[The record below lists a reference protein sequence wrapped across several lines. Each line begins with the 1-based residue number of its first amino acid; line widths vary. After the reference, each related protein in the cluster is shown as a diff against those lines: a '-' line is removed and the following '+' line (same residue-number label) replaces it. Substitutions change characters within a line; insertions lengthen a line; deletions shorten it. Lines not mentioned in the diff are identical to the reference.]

1 MFGCRYTKPGDED
14 ESFFET
20 ENRLT
25 IFKKGGNM
33 VKRGIVFGVM
43 LVAVVWAQ
51 NADSLIDHA
60 VELYETRHLE
70 RANLGQS
77 ASILEGIIEND
88 PKNVRALYELSK
100 VCYLLGDEAE
110 EKDAKL
116 KLFYR
121 GRDYGKSAIELDD
134 ESPDAHFW
142 YMVNVGRVGQTKG
155 VLNSL
160 VLVPTVRE
168 EIETVLELD
177 PAHIGALDAR
187 AMLYYE
193 LPGLLGGNLN
203 KSIEALNKGIALD
216 SNYTLLYVDMAKVY
230 MKKKDYEQA
239 RQYLNRALEITIPT
253 YEADHVLDDKPE
265 ALELLEE
272 IKDR

>member
-1 MFGCRYTKPGDED
+1 
-14 ESFFET
+14 
-20 ENRLT
+20 
-25 IFKKGGNM
+25 M
-33 VKRGIVFGVM
+33 VRKSIVCALL
-43 LVAVVWAQ
+43 LVAMVWAQ
-51 NADSLIDHA
+51 SADSLIDHA
-60 VELYETRHLE
+60 VELYETRHLDDT
-70 RANLGQS
+70 NLSKS
-77 ASILEGIIEND
+77 ASILEGIVESD

-100 VCYLLGDEAE
+100 VCFFLGDEAE

-116 KLFYR
+116 KLFYK
-121 GRDYGKSAIELDD
+121 GRDYGESAIELDE

-168 EIETVLELD
+168 EINTVLELD
-177 PAHIGALDAR
+177 PKHTGALDAQ

-203 KSIEALNKGIALD
+203 KSIESLDKAIALD

-230 MKKKDYEQA
+230 IKKKNYEKA
-239 RQYLNRALEITIPT
+239 RWYLGRAVEIETPT

-265 ALELLEE
+265 AIELLEE
-272 IKDR
+272 IKDK

>member
-1 MFGCRYTKPGDED
+1 MVGR
-14 ESFFET
+14 SIVLALL
-20 ENRLT
+20 LT
-25 IFKKGGNM
+25 A
-33 VKRGIVFGVM
+33 IVS
-43 LVAVVWAQ
+43 AQ
-51 NADSLIDHA
+51 NVDSLIDHA
-60 VELYETRHLE
+60 IELYETRHLE
-70 RANLGQS
+70 SANLGQS
-77 ASILEGIIEND
+77 AAILEGIVEDD
-88 PKNVRALYELSK
+88 PENVRALYELSK
-100 VCYLLGDEAE
+100 VCFLLGDGVE
-110 EKDAKL
+110 EKDARL

-121 GRDYGKSAIELDD
+121 GRDYGEMAIELDE

-168 EIETVLELD
+168 EIETVLEID
-177 PAHIGALDAR
+177 PEHTGALDAQ

-203 KSIEALNKGIALD
+203 KSMEALNKGIALD

-230 MKKKDYEQA
+230 IKKKNYEKA
-239 RQYLNRALEITIPT
+239 RWYLNRALEITTPT

-265 ALELLEE
+265 ALALLEE
-272 IKDR
+272 IKDK

>member
-1 MFGCRYTKPGDED
+1 MIRH
-14 ESFFET
+14 S
-20 ENRLT
+20 
-25 IFKKGGNM
+25 
-33 VKRGIVFGVM
+33 IVFLL
-43 LVAVVWAQ
+43 LVCTTGWAQ
-51 NADSLIDHA
+51 SADSLIDHA
-60 VELYETRHLE
+60 VQLYETRHLND
-70 RANLGQS
+70 ANLAHS
-77 ASILEGIIEND
+77 ASILEGIVENE
-88 PKNVRALYELSK
+88 PTNVRALYELSK

-110 EKDAKL
+110 EKGDKL
-116 KLFYR
+116 DFFYE
-121 GRDYGKSAIELDD
+121 GRDYGKKAIEIDE

-160 VLVPTVRE
+160 VLVPTVRG
-168 EIETVLELD
+168 EIETVLEID
-177 PAHIGALDAR
+177 PKHTGALDAQ

-230 MKKKDYEQA
+230 IKKKDYEKA
-239 RQYLNRALEITIPT
+239 RWYLNRALEISAPT

-272 IKDR
+272 IKDK

>member
-1 MFGCRYTKPGDED
+1 
-14 ESFFET
+14 
-20 ENRLT
+20 
-25 IFKKGGNM
+25 M
-33 VKRGIVFGVM
+33 VKRSIAFVLL
-43 LVAVVWAQ
+43 LVAVTWAQ
-51 NADSLIDHA
+51 NADSLIDRA
-60 VELYETRHLE
+60 IELYETRHLDD
-70 RANLGQS
+70 ANLSES
-77 ASILEGIIEND
+77 ASILESIVEDN

-100 VCYLLGDEAE
+100 VCFLLGDEAE

-121 GRDYGKSAIELDD
+121 GRDFGESAIDLDE

-160 VLVPTVRE
+160 VLVPTVRK
-168 EIETVLELD
+168 EIETVLEID
-177 PAHIGALDAR
+177 PEHTGALDAQ

-203 KSIEALNKGIALD
+203 KSVESLNKAIGLD

-230 MKKKDYEQA
+230 IKKKDYEQA
-239 RQYLNRALEITIPT
+239 RWFLGRALEIETPT

-265 ALELLEE
+265 AVELLEE
-272 IKDR
+272 IKDK

>member
-1 MFGCRYTKPGDED
+1 M
-14 ESFFET
+14 
-20 ENRLT
+20 
-25 IFKKGGNM
+25 KGGWM
-33 VKRGIVFGVM
+33 VRRSILCAILLVGVM
-43 LVAVVWAQ
+43 WSQ

-60 VELYETRHLE
+60 VELYETRHLDE
-70 RANLGQS
+70 TNLSKS
-77 ASILEGIIEND
+77 ASILEGIVESD

-100 VCYLLGDEAE
+100 VCFFLGDNAE
-110 EKDAKL
+110 EKDEKL
-116 KLFYR
+116 KLFYK
-121 GRDYGKSAIELDD
+121 GRDLGKSAIEIDE

-168 EIETVLELD
+168 EINTVLDLD
-177 PAHIGALDAR
+177 PEHTGALDAQ

-203 KSIEALNKGIALD
+203 KSIESLDKAIALD

-230 MKKKDYEQA
+230 IKKKNYEKA
-239 RQYLNRALEITIPT
+239 RWYLDRAAAIETPT

-265 ALELLEE
+265 AMELLEE
-272 IKDR
+272 IKDK

>member
-1 MFGCRYTKPGDED
+1 MTQ
-14 ESFFET
+14 
-20 ENRLT
+20 
-25 IFKKGGNM
+25 
-33 VKRGIVFGVM
+33 RGIAIGLLLIGV
-43 LVAVVWAQ
+43 LWAQ
-51 NADSLIDHA
+51 NVDSLIDHA
-60 VELYETRHLE
+60 VELYETRHIE
-70 RANLGQS
+70 AANLDES
-77 ASILEGIIEND
+77 AAILEGIVEDN
-88 PKNVRALYELSK
+88 PKNSRALYELAK
-100 VCYLLGDEAE
+100 VCFYLGDRAE

-116 KLFYR
+116 KYFYR
-121 GRDYGKSAIELDD
+121 GRDYGEMAIDVD
-134 ESPDAHFW
+134 EEVPEAHFW

-177 PAHIGALDAR
+177 PEHTGALDAQ

-203 KSIEALNKGIALD
+203 KSMEALNKGIALD

-230 MKKKDYEQA
+230 IKKKDYEKA
-239 RQYLNRALEITIPT
+239 RWFLNGAIAITEPT

-265 ALELLEE
+265 AEALLEE
-272 IKDR
+272 IKDK

>member
-1 MFGCRYTKPGDED
+1 
-14 ESFFET
+14 
-20 ENRLT
+20 
-25 IFKKGGNM
+25 
-33 VKRGIVFGVM
+33 
-43 LVAVVWAQ
+43 
-51 NADSLIDHA
+51 
-60 VELYETRHLE
+60 
-70 RANLGQS
+70 LGQS
-77 ASILEGIIEND
+77 AAILEGIVEDD
-88 PKNVRALYELSK
+88 PENVRALYELSK
-100 VCYLLGDEAE
+100 VCFLLGDGVE
-110 EKDAKL
+110 EKDARL

-121 GRDYGKSAIELDD
+121 GRDYGEMAIELDE

-168 EIETVLELD
+168 EIETVLEID
-177 PAHIGALDAR
+177 PEHTGALDAQ

-203 KSIEALNKGIALD
+203 KSMEALNKGIALD

-230 MKKKDYEQA
+230 IKKKNYEKA
-239 RQYLNRALEITIPT
+239 RWYLNRALEITTPT

-272 IKDR
+272 IKDK

>member
-1 MFGCRYTKPGDED
+1 
-14 ESFFET
+14 
-20 ENRLT
+20 
-25 IFKKGGNM
+25 M
-33 VKRGIVFGVM
+33 VRRGIVFGLLLAA
-43 LVAVVWAQ
+43 LVWGQSV
-51 NADSLIDHA
+51 DSLIDHA
-60 VELYETRHLE
+60 IELYETRHLE

-77 ASILEGIIEND
+77 ASILEGIVEND
-88 PKNVRALYELSK
+88 PNNVRALYELSK
-100 VCYLLGDEAE
+100 VCYLLGDEAL

-121 GRDYGKSAIELDD
+121 GRDYGESAIELDE

-177 PAHIGALDAR
+177 PKHTGALDAQ

-203 KSIEALNKGIALD
+203 KSIESLNKGIALD

-230 MKKKDYEQA
+230 IKKKDYDKA
-239 RQYLNRALEITIPT
+239 RWFLNRALAITTPT

-272 IKDR
+272 IKDK

>member
-1 MFGCRYTKPGDED
+1 
-14 ESFFET
+14 
-20 ENRLT
+20 
-25 IFKKGGNM
+25 M
-33 VKRGIVFGVM
+33 VGRGIVLGLLLTAM
-43 LVAVVWAQ
+43 VWAQ
-51 NADSLIDHA
+51 NVDSLIDHA

-70 RANLGQS
+70 SANLDQS
-77 ASILEGIIEND
+77 AAILEGIVDDD
-88 PKNVRALYELSK
+88 PENVRALYELSK
-100 VCYLLGDEAE
+100 VCFLLGDKAE

-121 GRDYGKSAIELDD
+121 GRDYGEMAIELDE
-134 ESPDAHFW
+134 ESTDAHFW

-177 PAHIGALDAR
+177 PEHTGALDAQ

-203 KSIEALNKGIALD
+203 KSMEALNKGIALD

-230 MKKKDYEQA
+230 IKKKNYEKA
-239 RQYLNRALEITIPT
+239 RWYLNRALEITTPT

>member
-1 MFGCRYTKPGDED
+1 
-14 ESFFET
+14 
-20 ENRLT
+20 
-25 IFKKGGNM
+25 M
-33 VKRGIVFGVM
+33 VRHGVVLVL
-43 LVAVVWAQ
+43 LVAAMVWAQ
-51 NADSLIDHA
+51 NADSLIERA
-60 VELYETRHLE
+60 IELYETRHLDG
-70 RANLGQS
+70 ANLVQS
-77 ASILEGIIEND
+77 ASILEELVENE
-88 PKNVRALYELSK
+88 PTNVRALYELSK

-110 EKDAKL
+110 EKGDKL
-116 KLFYR
+116 DLFYK
-121 GRDYGKSAIELDD
+121 GRDYGKRAIELDE

-168 EIETVLELD
+168 EIETVLEID
-177 PAHIGALDAR
+177 PKHTGALDAR

-203 KSIEALNKGIALD
+203 KSIESLEKGIALD

-230 MKKKDYEQA
+230 IKKKDYDKA
-239 RQYLNRALEITIPT
+239 RWYLNRALEISTPT
-253 YEADHVLDDKPE
+253 YEADHVLDDRPE